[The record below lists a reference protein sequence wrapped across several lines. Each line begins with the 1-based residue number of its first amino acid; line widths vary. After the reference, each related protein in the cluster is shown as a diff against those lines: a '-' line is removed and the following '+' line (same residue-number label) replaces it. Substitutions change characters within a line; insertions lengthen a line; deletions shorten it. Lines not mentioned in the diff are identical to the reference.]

1 MLTNNFGT
9 GSCITD
15 VNGTLSL
22 YEGTARY
29 SAQEVPYDF
38 SLVAHATAGNLLL
51 STRNYDKAI
60 QFATTPTI
68 GADDIV
74 RLIIKPSGYVGINQS
89 DPKELLQIGHLMT
102 FNEYGFMGFNAYWD
116 GSNMKNMYA
125 NRASVTMGLGD
136 ARVGIPELFVIN
148 VDEQST
154 SNATI
159 FGTFKGMCISTV
171 GDMGVGTLAPKSKLH
186 VFGDVT
192 IGVDRCTASVS
203 SGINYRL
210 SVDGAIFAKEIWVK
224 VSDWA
229 DYVFDPNYNLM
240 PLADLQ
246 DFVNENRHLPGVP
259 NAEEVAKD
267 GISVSEVQKNLLL
280 KVEEL
285 TLYILQLSKQNE
297 TLQQEFAAIKK
308 QLSAQ
313 SSK

>member
-1 MLTNNFGT
+1 
-9 GSCITD
+9 
-15 VNGTLSL
+15 
-22 YEGTARY
+22 
-29 SAQEVPYDF
+29 
-38 SLVAHATAGNLLL
+38 
-51 STRNYDKAI
+51 
-60 QFATTPTI
+60 
-68 GADDIV
+68 
-74 RLIIKPSGYVGINQS
+74 
-89 DPKELLQIGHLMT
+89 
-102 FNEYGFMGFNAYWD
+102 
-116 GSNMKNMYA
+116 
-125 NRASVTMGLGD
+125 
-136 ARVGIPELFVIN
+136 
-148 VDEQST
+148 
-154 SNATI
+154 
-159 FGTFKGMCISTV
+159 MCISTV

-285 TLYILQLSKQNE
+285 TLYILQLSKHNE